1 MKLTKSKR
9 RQQNMRKII
18 GKKNKVHYV
27 EETTRFQM
35 VKSHKGWLVICASMF
50 ALGLG
55 LTMPATT
62 TYASQL
68 DGQWTA
74 RTVQEIKADFDKS
87 GTSQSYK
94 IQWGDTLSAISAAI
108 NVSQDRL
115 AQINSIENKDL
126 IFAGNTIQIDG
137 NGSDAT
143 ITIKD
148 QDGKADK
155 VYNVDPNKPV
165 VNTEKTN
172 ELQSENANDTGAA
185 KATVAA
191 NGSAQATVAANESAQ
206 ATVANGN
213 TTVNDSSSVA
223 GSSNNGASSGANG
236 STSTNVKPSNPT
248 NPNGNNGSDNSNT
261 NPSPKKTEL
270 EKLKETLASQN
281 AKLSD
286 LQSKSTA
293 AHSDLDAAKSAL
305 TAAQNKDISQFE
317 SAVQA
322 QTEKVNA
329 IKTDLDNIK
338 TEIDSNT
345 KNIESLNEVI
355 ASLKANIASSDTNIV
370 TAQNG
375 LATAQS
381 TNDAKQLAYNQIIAT
396 ISDQYPSINVET
408 ADGLAAL
415 ETSNPDLKASFDAAK
430 SDKDDS
436 ELELENAK
444 TAVSD
449 ATVAKPN
456 MQASL
461 TKNENKIAALTEQ
474 INTDTAKVSSL
485 ESKLTT
491 ETATLSDLQQQL
503 DTAKNSNAEQLQAD
517 VNAKQSVVDNLT
529 KEIESAKADIDKT
542 TKAIADIELKV
553 AREDATKSINSL
565 KYLVASEKADFTN
578 QLNATLTQ
586 DAINTIVTAAQAK
599 DATNKAELDLKTS
612 KTNAVSEI
620 NGLKF
625 LSDKQSFTDKVNA
638 AETIDAVASILSEAK
653 AQDAAE
659 QLTKSKVDAIADV
672 NALSGLNASEKAS
685 FADKINASTALN
697 GVASVVSDAKTVAKL
712 NTYKESAKTTV
723 SNLTKLSDES
733 KAGYTTRI
741 ESATSAKDV
750 DAIVAEA
757 KAEIQLSQDKE
768 SAVSE
773 IKALV
778 NLSNKEQASFVKAV
792 SNSTSKAA
800 VDTVVSDAK
809 AQDQKN
815 LEAKQLEELR
825 VNVKSEISAMDY
837 LSDAQKQ
844 GFTSKVDAANTKTT
858 VSNLLVEARATNE
871 LEKAKSEA
879 TTKINNLEH
888 LSTKA
893 KSDFT
898 AKVANAT
905 TKDAVASIVSDA
917 KVADALVGTKED
929 AKSTIDEFKFLSNT
943 VKSEL
948 KTKVEAA
955 KTEADVKSVVDYA
968 TQANEDAKQLQDVQA
983 ESIEAINAMTHLT
996 QEQKDA
1002 FISKI
1007 NESNLISEVK
1017 SIRANAV
1024 TENKL
1029 AEAKANAVSAI
1040 NALTH
1045 LSDNEK
1051 TSFKDKVAAT
1061 KADDAISSIVSE
1073 AKTRDTVIASQYT
1086 AVTRIMGLE
1095 YLSDSRKSEFVLQI
1109 QNATDESSIQ
1119 QILDAAASEE
1129 PAAKELYDLKNVALN
1144 TVEGYTHISDDV
1156 KIAAATEIK
1165 NATSKD
1171 EVERLISDLQH
1182 KEEQAIKDELIA
1194 AKNNANSTIKAMKFL
1209 QASQKDKFIAQTSSA
1224 EDLAVLNSIVDA
1236 ATAQDKIESQK
1247 GTVTF
1252 NIVGFDDQKV
1262 AVVERR
1268 IVEGPY
1274 TVTLKDLGL
1283 NDNIV
1288 FVSGDLTGTVKA
1300 QENKIVQIN
1309 IVDTT
1314 KVQTL
1319 IIEARD
1325 VETGKIIKTV
1335 TTYSTEGAMF
1345 TPSYSQ
1351 LELSADEWRVVND
1364 IAHDVQTA
1372 KAGVVSKYTFD
1383 VKAFKPMLD
1392 KSQTIIAQQELVR
1405 LINQYRVSSRLTTL
1419 ATDSKLDNASTI
1431 RAKEIEETFDHVRP
1445 NGSSF
1450 SSVLTQVGYTGYRAA
1465 GENIASFGGYGN
1477 VTGIQAADFLFNQWK
1492 NSPSH
1497 NANMLYAS
1505 YTHVS
1510 FGVYADENSVYS
1522 STVFTG

>member
-1 MKLTKSKR
+1 
-9 RQQNMRKII
+9 
-18 GKKNKVHYV
+18 
-27 EETTRFQM
+27 M
-35 VKSHKGWLVICASMF
+35 VKSHKGWLVIGASMF

-55 LTMPATT
+55 LNMPATT
-62 TYASQL
+62 AHASQL

-74 RTVQEIKADFDKS
+74 RTVQEIKANFDKS

-172 ELQSENANDTGAA
+172 ELQSENANDTGSA

-191 NGSAQATVAANESAQ
+191 NGSAQATVA
-206 ATVANGN
+206 NGN
-213 TTVNDSSSVA
+213 RTVNDSASVA
-223 GSSNNGASSGANG
+223 GSSNNGASSGTNG

-248 NPNGNNGSDNSNT
+248 TPNGNNGSDNSNT
-261 NPSPKKTEL
+261 NPSPNKTEL

-286 LQSKSTA
+286 LQSKLTA
-293 AHSDLDAAKSAL
+293 AQSDRDAAKSAL

-329 IKTDLDNIK
+329 VKTDLDNIK

-345 KNIESLNEVI
+345 KNIESLNNVI
-355 ASLKANIASSDTNIV
+355 ATLKANIASADTYVV

-381 TNDAKQLAYNQIIAT
+381 NNDAKQLAYKQIIAT
-396 ISDQYPSINVET
+396 ISAQYPSINVET
-408 ADGLAAL
+408 ADGLATL
-415 ETSNPDLKASFDAAK
+415 ETSNPVLKASFDAAK

-449 ATVAKPN
+449 AAVAKPN

-461 TKNENKIAALTEQ
+461 TENENKIADLTEQ
-474 INTDTAKVSSL
+474 INTDTAKVSPL

-503 DTAKNSNAEQLQAD
+503 DNAKNSNAEQLQAD
-517 VNAKQSVVDNLT
+517 VNAKQSIVDNLT

-565 KYLVASEKADFTN
+565 KYLVASDTADFAN

-599 DATNKAELDLKTS
+599 DAANKAELDLKTS
-612 KTNAVSEI
+612 KTNAGSEI
-620 NGLKF
+620 NGLNF

-638 AETIDAVASILSEAK
+638 AGSIDAVASILSEAK

-685 FADKINASTALN
+685 FADKINASTTLN

-723 SNLTKLSDES
+723 SNLAKLSDES
-733 KAGYTTRI
+733 KSSYTNRI
-741 ESATSAKDV
+741 KSATSTTNV
-750 DAIVAEA
+750 DAIIAEA
-757 KAEIQLSQDKE
+757 KAENQLIQDKE
-768 SAVSE
+768 SAVSK

-778 NLSNKEQASFVKAV
+778 NLSDKEQVSFVNAV
-792 SNSTSKAA
+792 SNATSKSA
-800 VDTVVSDAK
+800 VDTVVSTAK
-809 AQDQKN
+809 TQDQKN

-825 VNVKSEISAMDY
+825 VDVKAKISAMDY

-844 GFTSKVDAANTKTT
+844 DFASKVDAAVTKTA
-858 VSNLLVEARATNE
+858 VSDLLVSANATND

-879 TTKINNLEH
+879 TTKINNLKY
-888 LSTKA
+888 LSTDA
-893 KSDFT
+893 KSEFT
-898 AKVANAT
+898 AKVATST
-905 TKDAVASIVSDA
+905 TKDAVAAIVSDA
-917 KVADALVGTKED
+917 KVADALVKTKED
-929 AKSTIDEFKFLSNT
+929 AKSTIDGLKFLSKD

-948 KTKVEAA
+948 KAKVEAA
-955 KTEADVKSVVDYA
+955 KTKADVKSIVDYA
-968 TQANEDAKQLQDVQA
+968 TQANDDAKQLQDVQD
-983 ESIEAINAMTHLT
+983 ESIDAINGMAHLT
-996 QEQKDA
+996 QDQKDA

-1017 SIRANAV
+1017 SILADAV
-1024 TENKL
+1024 TKNKL
-1029 AEAKANAVSAI
+1029 AEAKANAVSTI
-1040 NALTH
+1040 EALTNM
-1045 LSDNEK
+1045 SDSEK
-1051 TSFKDKVAAT
+1051 ASFKDKVAAAKT
-1061 KADDAISSIVSE
+1061 EDAIATIVSD
-1073 AKTRDTVIASQYT
+1073 AKTRDPLVGLQNDAIVKVKALTYISANQKADFVAQIKAKTTAS
-1086 AVTRIMGLE
+1086 AI
-1095 YLSDSRKSEFVLQI
+1095 KPIF
-1109 QNATDESSIQ
+1109 
-1119 QILDAAASEE
+1119 DAAVKAEAVAKKLRE
-1129 PAAKELYDLKNVALN
+1129 AKDAALETAK
-1144 TVEGYTHISDDV
+1144 GYTHVSN
-1156 KIAAATEIK
+1156 EIK
-1165 NATSKD
+1165 TTATTAIEAATSKD
-1171 EVERLISDLQH
+1171 DVA
-1182 KEEQAIKDELIA
+1182 KLIA
-1194 AKNNANSTIKAMKFL
+1194 NLKVDEDKAIAKELADAKVVANTTINSMKFL
-1209 QASQKDKFIAQTSSA
+1209 QADQKADFVKQANSAKDMTALKTVIAA
-1224 EDLAVLNSIVDA
+1224 AV
-1236 ATAQDKIESQK
+1236 AQDKIESQK

-1252 NIVGFDDQKV
+1252 NVVGFDRKV
-1262 AVVERR
+1262 VKTVTQR
-1268 IVEGPY
+1268 IMEGNY
-1274 TVTLKDLGL
+1274 SVTLKDLGL
-1283 NDNIV
+1283 KGSNIV
-1288 FVSGDLTGTVKA
+1288 FVSGDLTGTIKA
-1300 QENKIVQIN
+1300 QERKTVNIN

-1319 IIEARD
+1319 ILHARD
-1325 VETGKIIKTV
+1325 VDSHKIIKSMTV
-1335 TTYSTEGAMF
+1335 YYAAKQLF
-1345 TPSYSQ
+1345 APSYDQ
-1351 LELSADEWRVVND
+1351 FNFNPKEWRTVIYVGYSD
-1364 IAHDVQTA
+1364 RLAQAGDVEE
-1372 KAGVVSKYTFD
+1372 YTFD
-1383 VKAFKPMLD
+1383 FETVRPVLD
-1392 KSQTIIAQQELVR
+1392 EQQTTIAQQELVR
-1405 LINQYRVSSRLTTL
+1405 LINDYRASYRLPTL
-1419 ATDSKLDNASTI
+1419 ATDSTLDKASSI
-1431 RAKEIEETFDHVRP
+1431 RAKELEQKFSHARP
-1445 NGSSF
+1445 DGRNF
-1450 SSVLTQVGYTGYRAA
+1450 KSVLTQVGSTDFYTC
-1465 GENIASFGGYGN
+1465 GENIAFFRSRNGRIDGSE
-1477 VTGIQAADFLFNQWK
+1477 AARLLFSQWK
-1492 NSPSH
+1492 FLGY
-1497 NANMLYAS
+1497 NASVFAEMLDTS

-1510 FGVYADENSVYS
+1510 FGVYTDENGVYS
-1522 STVFTG
+1522 SAVFTG